1 MPNENLDHDDIQS
14 NENNTAI
21 SQNDTTDSQ
30 NSTTE
35 STASNQSS
43 NQTSD
48 QSSNQKRQL
57 HPFESLSNL
66 SKKPQANFSSNSKPS
81 QQKSTIASPSKESKS
96 IQKSIKLNPKTYNTI
111 SAIQNAPQYSNH
123 NKNEIMA
130 LALSKLLESI
140 DPNSENLLP
149 SFDEQDFKSNK
160 DCQIKVSL
168 RLTPDEIEKLQ
179 DFGKQIGFNSYSK
192 VIRTILVSFINKS
205 NPIDQ
210 STITEVRKT
219 NVSLNRLNTN
229 LNTIAHYFNRC
240 IRYPNDAD
248 PKIIEDSI
256 ADLNKILPTLK
267 DFITAAVKD
276 IRLALNSTE
285 DKINNG

>member
-1 MPNENLDHDDIQS
+1 MPNENLNNDNIQ
-14 NENNTAI
+14 NDEAI
-21 SQNDTTDSQ
+21 SQNDTTDLQ
-30 NSTTE
+30 NPTDELTK
-35 STASNQSS
+35 SN
-43 NQTSD
+43 
-48 QSSNQKRQL
+48 QSSNQKRQP

-66 SKKPQANFSSNSKPS
+66 SKRPQANFSNDSKPS
-81 QQKSTIASPSKESKS
+81 QQKSTSVSQSKESKQV
-96 IQKSIKLNPKTYNTI
+96 QKSIKLNPKTYDTI
-111 SAIQNAPQYSNH
+111 SAIQNTPQYSNH

-130 LALSKLLESI
+130 LALSKLLKSI
-140 DPNSENLLP
+140 DPNSEIP
-149 SFDEQDFKSNK
+149 SFDEQDFRSNK

-179 DFGKQIGFNSYSK
+179 DFSKQIGFNSYSK

-256 ADLNKILPTLK
+256 ADLNKILPALK

-276 IRLALNSTE
+276 IRLALNATE